1 MGEKW
6 LRELSGREVVKGV
19 EWGRVVKEL
28 SEWLRELSG
37 REVVKGVEWE
47 RSG

>member
-6 LRELSGREVVKGV
+6 LRELSGEK
-19 EWGRVVKEL
+19 
-28 SEWLRELSG
+28 WLRELSG

>member
-19 EWGRVVKEL
+19 EWGEK
-28 SEWLRELSG
+28 WLRELSG
-37 REVVKGVEWE
+37 E

>member
-6 LRELSGREVVKGV
+6 LRELSGGEVVK
-19 EWGRVVKEL
+19 
-28 SEWLRELSG
+28 ELSG

>member
-19 EWGRVVKEL
+19 EWGEK
-28 SEWLRELSG
+28 WLRELSG

>member
-19 EWGRVVKEL
+19 EWREK
-28 SEWLRELSG
+28 WLRELSG

>member
-1 MGEKW
+1 M
-6 LRELSGREVVKGV
+6 GREVVKGV
-19 EWGRVVKEL
+19 EWGEK
-28 SEWLRELSG
+28 WLRELSG

>member
-19 EWGRVVKEL
+19 EWG
-28 SEWLRELSG
+28 
-37 REVVKGVEWE
+37 EVVKGVEWE